1 MQRQWYESHLENIGN
16 SQGHQFLQGIFQ
28 SSKLS
33 RMLIILTEH

>member
-1 MQRQWYESHLENIGN
+1 MQGQWYESHLENIGN
-16 SQGHQFLQGIFQ
+16 SQGHHFLLGIFQ